1 MDWNI
6 FTIWYGSIG
15 WIIVDSFI
23 FAFAE
28 AVLLVLALRAY
39 YALRRRD
46 GAALRIDKA
55 NSRDHSSDAFLLRY
69 LNTCSNLIL
78 KIL

>member
-1 MDWNI
+1 MLVSEVWIWCLPFPYEQLNVHMDWNI

-28 AVLLVLALRAY
+28 AVLLVLALRCA
-39 YALRRRD
+39 
-46 GAALRIDKA
+46 
-55 NSRDHSSDAFLLRY
+55 S
-69 LNTCSNLIL
+69 T
-78 KIL
+78 